1 MNRLLFLLAT
11 IFVLWAC
18 TKDEPQEETGGG
30 TQTTTTQTGT
40 VTATTQTATT
50 QTSTTQTSTT
60 QTATTQTDTT
70 QTDSEASRKEILSFA
85 VVAADN
91 TAYTATVYSETIV
104 AILPDDAPLQLTP
117 LIDFVGASISP
128 ALQTSINF
136 QNHVTYTVT
145 AKDGSK
151 RQYKVVVSHYKDTR
165 AEIGPMALK
174 SEDGAFHT
182 NYVPAYSSDSDIITA
197 VITVPTGTN
206 IKNLEPYCAEFPA
219 GATINPALEVPTD
232 FTKPV
237 TYTVTAKNG
246 YHKRVY
252 VLSVA
257 FKKPTSISIKEFKVT
272 DNAGVDVVHIKTGYL
287 PSDKSLV
294 RAVLINK
301 ETQAEINLTIKQ
313 LDQKQKV
320 ITAEVPSTTY
330 QNGIYN
336 LRLTLDDITERSEWN
351 VVLINGTPHFGGI
364 MDYFTSSPG
373 KVRNVLVWPKD
384 MLEAQVFI
392 KKNEIDQY
400 TYYLRKA
407 GKDYPFI
414 KKFIRNGSY
423 SIDLEM
429 PNEVPAPPAEG
440 NDFSFVMK
448 KGGKEYAFPLVN
460 SKKQAIQVQI
470 AGTPVIRSISK
481 TVLNKD
487 DEFTIYGE
495 NMDFDFIYKP
505 FPTKLMLEPY
515 NYTYGR
521 HYIYLTPIRITRTSA
536 TFKITDDV
544 RAGRFHIR
552 LIVTSINKE
561 SEVYS
566 QDITINRRPSNHPR
580 LTVEKALLYSKTDA
594 YYPQQIQLTFN
605 EELKNVSIKEIVF
618 SKDIVI
624 KNTIRYPKV
633 VMSGKLPIEQ
643 YEALTSG
650 RDGYALIEDNGREYK
665 VYFTLLPEANNM

>member
-1 MNRLLFLLAT
+1 
-11 IFVLWAC
+11 
-18 TKDEPQEETGGG
+18 
-30 TQTTTTQTGT
+30 
-40 VTATTQTATT
+40 
-50 QTSTTQTSTT
+50 
-60 QTATTQTDTT
+60 
-70 QTDSEASRKEILSFA
+70 
-85 VVAADN
+85 
-91 TAYTATVYSETIV
+91 
-104 AILPDDAPLQLTP
+104 
-117 LIDFVGASISP
+117 
-128 ALQTSINF
+128 
-136 QNHVTYTVT
+136 
-145 AKDGSK
+145 
-151 RQYKVVVSHYKDTR
+151 
-165 AEIGPMALK
+165 MALK

-320 ITAEVPSTTY
+320 IIAEVPSTTY

-336 LRLTLDDITERSEWN
+336 LRLTLDDITTRSDWN

-505 FPTKLMLEPY
+505 FPTQLRLEPY

-521 HYIYLTPIRITRTSA
+521 HYMYLTPIRITRTSA

-552 LIVTSINKE
+552 LIVTSIGKE

-580 LTVEKALLYSKTDA
+580 LTVEKALLYSKTA
-594 YYPQQIQLTFN
+594 SYYPQQIQLTFN

>member
-11 IFVLWAC
+11 IFVFWAC
-18 TKDEPQEETGGG
+18 TKDEPQEETGGS

-85 VVAADN
+85 LVAADN

-165 AEIGPMALK
+165 TEIGPMALK

-232 FTKPV
+232 FTNPV

-470 AGTPVIRSISK
+470 AGTPVIRSIS
-481 TVLNKD
+481 VS
-487 DEFTIYGE
+487 
-495 NMDFDFIYKP
+495 
-505 FPTKLMLEPY
+505 
-515 NYTYGR
+515 YT
-521 HYIYLTPIRITRTSA
+521 HL
-536 TFKITDDV
+536 
-544 RAGRFHIR
+544 
-552 LIVTSINKE
+552 
-561 SEVYS
+561 
-566 QDITINRRPSNHPR
+566 
-580 LTVEKALLYSKTDA
+580 
-594 YYPQQIQLTFN
+594 
-605 EELKNVSIKEIVF
+605 
-618 SKDIVI
+618 
-624 KNTIRYPKV
+624 
-633 VMSGKLPIEQ
+633 
-643 YEALTSG
+643 
-650 RDGYALIEDNGREYK
+650 
-665 VYFTLLPEANNM
+665 

>member
-18 TKDEPQEETGGG
+18 TKDEPQEETGGS

-104 AILPDDAPLQLTP
+104 AILPDNAPLQLTP
-117 LIDFVGASISP
+117 LIDFAGASISP

-165 AEIGPMALK
+165 TEIGPMALK

-448 KGGKEYAFPLVN
+448 KGSKEYAFPLVN
-460 SKKQAIQVQI
+460 SK
-470 AGTPVIRSISK
+470 
-481 TVLNKD
+481 NKL
-487 DEFTIYGE
+487 
-495 NMDFDFIYKP
+495 YKC
-505 FPTKLMLEPY
+505 K
-515 NYTYGR
+515 
-521 HYIYLTPIRITRTSA
+521 
-536 TFKITDDV
+536 
-544 RAGRFHIR
+544 
-552 LIVTSINKE
+552 
-561 SEVYS
+561 
-566 QDITINRRPSNHPR
+566 
-580 LTVEKALLYSKTDA
+580 
-594 YYPQQIQLTFN
+594 
-605 EELKNVSIKEIVF
+605 
-618 SKDIVI
+618 
-624 KNTIRYPKV
+624 
-633 VMSGKLPIEQ
+633 
-643 YEALTSG
+643 
-650 RDGYALIEDNGREYK
+650 
-665 VYFTLLPEANNM
+665 